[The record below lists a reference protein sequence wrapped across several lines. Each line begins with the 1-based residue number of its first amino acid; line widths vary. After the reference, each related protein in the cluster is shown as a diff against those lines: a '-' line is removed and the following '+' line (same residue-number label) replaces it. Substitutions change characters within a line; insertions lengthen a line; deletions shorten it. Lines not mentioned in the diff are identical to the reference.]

1 MTESNPS
8 PSDPTPPSP
17 EMESLTAETPAQPP
31 KPEEEVN
38 LNELFPDADQDL
50 NDLFPEPELKSL
62 LKKVHKHKND
72 IEKIKDRFQE
82 DHENIDSPESENTTP
97 EDDDPPGDS

>member
-1 MTESNPS
+1 MTEHNPS
-8 PSDPTPPSP
+8 QSDPTPSSP
-17 EMESLTAETPAQPP
+17 EMESLTAETFPPAS
-31 KPEEEVN
+31 KPEDEVN

-82 DHENIDSPESENTTP
+82 DQDDADSTESEAATP
-97 EDDDPPGDS
+97 EDDSPADS